1 MNTQPTEK
9 KLSWALL
16 SCDDETHMNTYMA
29 YIKRNQRIN
38 GKRKKK
44 ICLFAT
50 VLCDMEKEELIEV
63 HYHKFAFKEQH
74 GIARVRSCMEEN
86 EWPIDF
92 SKEFVR
98 LKKANGTKLLVPL
111 GEYLSRNKKEKY
123 DDEVLN

>member
-1 MNTQPTEK
+1 
-9 KLSWALL
+9 
-16 SCDDETHMNTYMA
+16 MA
-29 YIKRNQRIN
+29 YIKRNRRTN

-44 ICLFAT
+44 IYLFAT
-50 VLCDMEKEELIEV
+50 VLCDMEKEEVVEV

-98 LKKANGTKLLVPL
+98 LKKANGPKYLLPL
-111 GEYLSRNKKEKY
+111 GEYLNRKKEGKNN
-123 DDEVLN
+123 DEVLK